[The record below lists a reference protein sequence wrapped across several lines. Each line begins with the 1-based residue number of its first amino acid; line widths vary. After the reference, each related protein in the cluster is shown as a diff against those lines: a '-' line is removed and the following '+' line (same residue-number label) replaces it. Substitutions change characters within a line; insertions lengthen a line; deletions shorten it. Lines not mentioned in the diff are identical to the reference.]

1 METYY
6 VSPAGDVM
14 DKDQVSKPNYDPT
27 FFDNPRSA
35 KYQYGHGRYST
46 PAPPADVPGES
57 ENFGGAYDTRLISAA
72 RQDFEDAEPEHIRK
86 LGTLMYGDPNI
97 LKSIT
102 FSDEDAAILPDIT
115 DQNEEGLR
123 QGLELLYIVGDGFYD
138 YMTHIY
144 DLKDQGFGDFMRRQK
159 SSGSTARGVGD
170 ATILGDD
177 YPLAILFQ
185 PVQEGQIGMGRS
197 LMDRIDRIIIRAL
210 SNLKNMTPIEFR
222 DTVYPALESVIRR
235 AYDRMPHIQR
245 NLPVHGP
252 KLDDA
257 LEAYLESIH
266 YVLGELIGEINFE
279 YTYDTVDDT
288 GRMIFIPSD
297 PEVRKRLEAF
307 GTQNSDKWFPKD
319 AVMSKVAS
327 VAGADVY
334 PNALRDLTDY
344 YDMKFSVNPQE
355 IAILQDQSRRTL
367 DWRMNM
373 NLTFAVGLE
382 KFDLDPDDYGID
394 MWEVGE
400 KLYQE
405 G

>member
-1 METYY
+1 
-6 VSPAGDVM
+6 
-14 DKDQVSKPNYDPT
+14 
-27 FFDNPRSA
+27 
-35 KYQYGHGRYST
+35 
-46 PAPPADVPGES
+46 
-57 ENFGGAYDTRLISAA
+57 
-72 RQDFEDAEPEHIRK
+72 
-86 LGTLMYGDPNI
+86 
-97 LKSIT
+97 
-102 FSDEDAAILPDIT
+102 
-115 DQNEEGLR
+115 
-123 QGLELLYIVGDGFYD
+123 
-138 YMTHIY
+138 
-144 DLKDQGFGDFMRRQK
+144 
-159 SSGSTARGVGD
+159 
-170 ATILGDD
+170 
-177 YPLAILFQ
+177 
-185 PVQEGQIGMGRS
+185 
-197 LMDRIDRIIIRAL
+197 
-210 SNLKNMTPIEFR
+210 
-222 DTVYPALESVIRR
+222 
-235 AYDRMPHIQR
+235 
-245 NLPVHGP
+245 
-252 KLDDA
+252 
-257 LEAYLESIH
+257 
-266 YVLGELIGEINFE
+266 
-279 YTYDTVDDT
+279 
-288 GRMIFIPSD
+288 MIFIPSD